1 MKTNSIIAC
10 AVAVVAM
17 GFLATSCANQT
28 QTSAAV
34 VANDSTCVGA
44 CDIAFIDVDSILV
57 NYKLSI
63 ELNDAIMKK
72 YANMQSKLERDA
84 KSLQKDIETFQ
95 DKVQKGIFLTTQ
107 RAEEEQQRLVVRQQE
122 FQRLQDE
129 YSNQLAVEQQ
139 NMNNQLFEKISEYVK
154 KYNTPERYKFILTRT
169 IGGSMWYANESFNI
183 TNDIIKGLNDEYEAN
198 KKK

>member
-1 MKTNSIIAC
+1 MKTNSIFAC
-10 AVAVVAM
+10 AIAVIAM
-17 GFLATSCANQT
+17 GFLSTSCANQA
-28 QTSAAV
+28 QNGAV
-34 VANDSTCVGA
+34 VAANDSTAVGA

-84 KSLQKDIETFQ
+84 KVLQKDIETFQ
-95 DKVQKGIFLTTQ
+95 DKVQKGIFVTAQ
-107 RAEEEQQRLVVRQQE
+107 RAEEEQQRLVMRQQE
-122 FQRLQDE
+122 FERLQNE

-139 NMNNQLFEKISEYVK
+139 NMNAQLFEKISAYIN

-183 TNDIIKGLNDEYEAN
+183 TNDIIKGLNEEYDSN
-198 KKK
+198 KK

>member
-1 MKTNSIIAC
+1 MKTNSIFAC
-10 AVAVVAM
+10 AIAVVAM
-17 GFLATSCANQT
+17 GFLSTSCANQA
-28 QTSAAV
+28 QNGAV
-34 VANDSTCVGA
+34 VAANDSTAVGA

-84 KSLQKDIETFQ
+84 KVLQKDIETFQ
-95 DKVQKGIFLTTQ
+95 DKVQKGIFVTSQ
-107 RAEEEQQRLVVRQQE
+107 RAEEEQQRLVMRQQE
-122 FQRLQDE
+122 FERLQNE

-139 NMNNQLFEKISEYVK
+139 NMNAQLFEKISAYIN

-183 TNDIIKGLNDEYEAN
+183 TNDIIKGLNEEYDSN
-198 KKK
+198 KK

>member
-1 MKTNSIIAC
+1 MKTNSIFAC
-10 AVAVVAM
+10 AIAVVAM
-17 GFLATSCANQT
+17 GFLSTSCANQA
-28 QTSAAV
+28 QNGAV
-34 VANDSTCVGA
+34 VAANDSTAVGA

-84 KSLQKDIETFQ
+84 KVLQKDIETFQ
-95 DKVQKGIFLTTQ
+95 DKVQKGIFVTAQ
-107 RAEEEQQRLVVRQQE
+107 RAEEEQQRLVMRQQE
-122 FQRLQDE
+122 FERLQNE

-139 NMNNQLFEKISEYVK
+139 NMNAQLFEKISAYIN

-183 TNDIIKGLNDEYEAN
+183 TNDIIKGLNEEYDSN
-198 KKK
+198 KK

>member
-10 AVAVVAM
+10 AIAVVAM
-17 GFLATSCANQT
+17 GFLSTSCANQT
-28 QTSAAV
+28 PNKAAV
-34 VANDSTCVGA
+34 AANDSTCAGA
-44 CDIAFIDVDSILV
+44 CDSAFLDVDSILV

-72 YANMQSKLERDA
+72 YANMQTKLERDA
-84 KSLQKDIETFQ
+84 KALQKDIETFQ
-95 DKVQKGIFLTTQ
+95 DKVQKGIFLTSQ

-129 YSNQLAVEQQ
+129 YSQQLAVEQQ
-139 NMNNQLFEKISEYVK
+139 NMNNQLFEKISAYVT

-169 IGGSMWYANESFNI
+169 IGGSMWYANESYNI
-183 TNDIIKGLNDEYEAN
+183 TNDIIEGLNAEYDAN
-198 KKK
+198 KK

>member
-17 GFLATSCANQT
+17 GFLSTSCANQS
-28 QTSAAV
+28 QNRVA
-34 VANDSTCVGA
+34 VANDSTAVGA
-44 CDIAFIDVDSILV
+44 CDIAFIDVDSIIV

-72 YANMQSKLERDA
+72 HANMQTKLERDRKA
-84 KSLQKDIETFQ
+84 LDKDIETFQ
-95 DKVQKGIFLTTQ
+95 DKVQKGIFVTAQ
-107 RAEEEQQRLVVRQQE
+107 RAEEEQQRLVMRQQE
-122 FQRLQDE
+122 FERLYNE
-129 YSNQLAVEQQ
+129 YSSQLAVEQQ
-139 NMNNQLFEKISEYVK
+139 NMNNQLFEKISAYIT

-183 TNDIIKGLNDEYEAN
+183 TNDIIKGLNEEYDAA
-198 KKK
+198 KK

>member
-1 MKTNSIIAC
+1 MKTNSIFAC
-10 AVAVVAM
+10 AIAVVAM
-17 GFLATSCANQT
+17 GFLSTSCANQA
-28 QTSAAV
+28 QNGAAV
-34 VANDSTCVGA
+34 SANDSTAVGA

-84 KSLQKDIETFQ
+84 KVLQKDIETFQ
-95 DKVQKGIFLTTQ
+95 DKVQKGIFVTAQ
-107 RAEEEQQRLVVRQQE
+107 RAEEEQQRLVMRQQE
-122 FQRLQDE
+122 FERLQNE

-139 NMNNQLFEKISEYVK
+139 NMNAQLFEKISAYIN
-154 KYNTPERYKFILTRT
+154 KYNSPERYKFILTRT

-183 TNDIIKGLNDEYEAN
+183 TNDIIKGLNEEYDSN
-198 KKK
+198 KK